1 MNKAIQFAEW
11 LFENRWFNFE
21 NGKWSYTFQQGTSI
35 SKKTYEKNYVK
46 TTQELYSIFEKEIVQ
61 RERLNEETI
70 EEQEQVKCDY
80 CGRNIDDCDCL

>member
-1 MNKAIQFAEW
+1 M
-11 LFENRWFNFE
+11 
-21 NGKWSYTFQQGTSI
+21 T
-35 SKKTYEKNYVK
+35 KKEYNHFKLVRDTHRGNPEIDLEVIKKIVK
-46 TTQELYSIFEKEIVQ
+46 TVEGLIMQ